1 VKYDFISS
9 LEASN
14 IKSYE
19 VAVAMKY
26 AAHMFLEF
34 ILLHIA
40 VKTAIL
46 HNSQNYF
53 KPALQVLHFLPT
65 VFGGIFFFTTFLPQN
80 PQSHQPHKSN
90 SLLCGVKVYI
100 VG

>member
-26 AAHMFLEF
+26 AAHMRGIYFTSYCSE
-34 ILLHIA
+34 
-40 VKTAIL
+40 TAIL
-46 HNSQNYF
+46 HNDFSHYF
-53 KPALQVLHFLPT
+53 ICGKAAYFIQVYFENLRSYQ
-65 VFGGIFFFTTFLPQN
+65 FF
-80 PQSHQPHKSN
+80 
-90 SLLCGVKVYI
+90 
-100 VG
+100 